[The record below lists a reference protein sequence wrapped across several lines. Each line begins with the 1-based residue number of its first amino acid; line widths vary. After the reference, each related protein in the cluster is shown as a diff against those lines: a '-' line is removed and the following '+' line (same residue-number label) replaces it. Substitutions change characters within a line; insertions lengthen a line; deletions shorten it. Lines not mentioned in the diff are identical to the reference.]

1 MTQDSPDAEE
11 GTGPRGM
18 FDGLEVVRLRIG
30 MMREMR
36 RYPAQ
41 FGTDYAP
48 SCCVKRSYA
57 GLLSWSIVTGSGR
70 TALVRNGK
78 ATQRASQTQQ
88 MAFCALCDPCIP
100 YGVIRFQHRRKINC
114 GSPSQALAP
123 YFFRFLWCRRIGMMP
138 TDHLFPRGAR
148 QQCATANQ

>member
-70 TALVRNGK
+70 TALE
-78 ATQRASQTQQ
+78 T
-88 MAFCALCDPCIP
+88 
-100 YGVIRFQHRRKINC
+100 IRIHPDV
-114 GSPSQALAP
+114 G
-123 YFFRFLWCRRIGMMP
+123 
-138 TDHLFPRGAR
+138 RGR
-148 QQCATANQ
+148 P